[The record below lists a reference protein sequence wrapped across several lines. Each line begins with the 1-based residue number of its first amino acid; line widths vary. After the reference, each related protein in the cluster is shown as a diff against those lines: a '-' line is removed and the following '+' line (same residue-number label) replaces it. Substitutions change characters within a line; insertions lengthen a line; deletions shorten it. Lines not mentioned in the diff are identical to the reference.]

1 MAKPNEGVDMSEKG
15 LKAEERL
22 ALQKKQRKKKIIFF
36 TVVAVILIVLA
47 AALIYVYTREE
58 PPKDPNVYQE
68 SKLDLP
74 ISELAD
80 NYVHAYIYKYGSK
93 QIKYFVM
100 NGSTDHKVH
109 ACFNACVKH
118 YKEGLGFE
126 PAGDNLQCRS
136 QLCSYPISDIGT
148 GKVLYCGCGPFS
160 LPFNETGGNV
170 IIKATDLQAGA
181 KYF

>member
-1 MAKPNEGVDMSEKG
+1 MSVKG
-15 LKAEERL
+15 LKAQERL
-22 ALQKKQRKKKIIFF
+22 ELQKKQRKQKIIFF
-36 TVVAVILIVLA
+36 SVVAVVLIVLA
-47 AALIYVYTREE
+47 AALIYVYTRKE
-58 PPKDPNVYQE
+58 PVSDPNKYPQ
-68 SKLDLP
+68 SQLDPTNQQVSIPL
-74 ISELAD
+74 SELAD
-80 NYVHAYIYKYGSK
+80 QNVHAYIYKYGSK

-100 NGSTDHKVH
+100 NGSSDHKAH
-109 ACFNACVKH
+109 ACLNACVKH

-160 LPFNETGGNV
+160 LPFNLTSEHV
-170 IIKATDLQAGA
+170 IIKASDLQAGA

>member
-1 MAKPNEGVDMSEKG
+1 MEEKG

-22 ALQKKQRKKKIIFF
+22 KLGKKRTKQKIIFF
-36 TVVAVILIVLA
+36 SIVSVIVLVLA
-47 AALIYVYTREE
+47 GAFIYVLTREE
-58 PPKDPNVYQE
+58 PVKDPNKYQQTQMDPAKQQVE
-68 SKLDLP
+68 IP
-74 ISELAD
+74 IADLAD
-80 NYVHAYIYKYGSK
+80 QNIHPYIYKYGSK

-136 QLCSYPISDIGT
+136 QLCSYPVPDIGT
-148 GKVLYCGCGPFS
+148 GKLLYCGCGPVS
-160 LPFNETGGNV
+160 LPFNLTSEKV
-170 IIKATDLQAGA
+170 IIKAADLQAGA

>member
-1 MAKPNEGVDMSEKG
+1 MSDKG
-15 LKAEERL
+15 LKAQERIDL
-22 ALQKKQRKKKIIFF
+22 GKKQRKKKIIFF
-36 TVVAVILIVLA
+36 CVVAVILIVLA
-47 AALIYVYTREE
+47 AALIYVFTKEE
-58 PPKDPNVYQE
+58 TPKDPNKYQQ
-68 SKLDLP
+68 SQLDP
-74 ISELAD
+74 TNQQVSIAISDLSD
-80 NYVHAYIYKYGSK
+80 QNVHAYIYKYGSK

-148 GKVLYCGCGPFS
+148 GKVLGCGCGPFS
-160 LPFNETGGNV
+160 LPFNLTGGNV